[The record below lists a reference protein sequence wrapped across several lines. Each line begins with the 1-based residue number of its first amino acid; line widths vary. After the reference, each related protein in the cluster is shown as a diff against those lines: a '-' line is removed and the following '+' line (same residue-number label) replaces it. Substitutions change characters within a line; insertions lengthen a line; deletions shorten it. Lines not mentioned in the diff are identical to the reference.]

1 MNYLTKVSWL
11 CLTRGCVKP
20 AAPFAMTKLL
30 GDSLRF
36 VKYICM
42 RVGNPLCE
50 ANSVETLTK
59 ERSKRQLLIM
69 NSLWWPFYFINSV
82 DNTKFPFYTLSPTQ
96 HHSFF
101 RNVTPL
107 SVDWLLRLT
116 QVTIM
121 LYIPDG
127 TMLPAL
133 ARSGNAWHVRLHCR
147 LLAPDNLEITNL
159 K

>member
-59 ERSKRQLLIM
+59 ERSKLQLLIM
-69 NSLWWPFYFINSV
+69 NSLWRPFYFINSV
-82 DNTKFPFYTLSPTQ
+82 DNTKLPFYTLSPTQ
-96 HHSFF
+96 HHSFL

-107 SVDWLLRLT
+107 SGV
-116 QVTIM
+116 I
-121 LYIPDG
+121 YIPDG

-147 LLAPDNLEITNL
+147 LLAPDNLEISTL
-159 K
+159 KEN

>member
-59 ERSKRQLLIM
+59 ERSKLQLLIM
-69 NSLWWPFYFINSV
+69 NSLWRPFYFINSV
-82 DNTKFPFYTLSPTQ
+82 DNTKLPFYTLSPTQ
-96 HHSFF
+96 HHSFL

-107 SVDWLLRLT
+107 SGV
-116 QVTIM
+116 I
-121 LYIPDG
+121 YIPDG

>member
-50 ANSVETLTK
+50 ANSVVTLTK

-69 NSLWWPFYFINSV
+69 NSLWWSFYFINTV
-82 DNTKFPFYTLSPTQ
+82 DNTKLPFYTLSPTQ

-116 QVTIM
+116 QVTIL
-121 LYIPDG
+121 LYL
-127 TMLPAL
+127 TNREAL
-133 ARSGNAWHVRLHCR
+133 TVLCSAVIKHAGSG
-147 LLAPDNLEITNL
+147 
-159 K
+159 

>member
-42 RVGNPLCE
+42 RVGIPLYE

-69 NSLWWPFYFINSV
+69 NSLWRPFYFINSV
-82 DNTKFPFYTLSPTQ
+82 DNTKLPFYTLSPTQ
-96 HHSFF
+96 HHSFL

-107 SVDWLLRLT
+107 SGV
-116 QVTIM
+116 I
-121 LYIPDG
+121 YIPDG

-147 LLAPDNLEITNL
+147 LLAPDNLEISTL
-159 K
+159 KEN